1 MNINWKVRVK
11 NVSFWVSVAIA
22 LITPVLAY
30 FGLTAQDM
38 TSWGAIWDVVVQA
51 VSNPYVLLMA
61 AVSVYNA
68 VVDPTSTGVTDSARA
83 LTYDTPN
90 GEKTAG

>member
-1 MNINWKVRVK
+1 MNINWRIRIK
-11 NVSFWVSVAIA
+11 NPAFWVSIAIA
-22 LITPVLAY
+22 IVTPILAY

-51 VSNPYVLLMA
+51 VSNPYVILTV

-68 VVDPTSTGVTDSARA
+68 VIDPTSTGVTDSSRA
-83 LTYDTPN
+83 LQYDEPN
-90 GEKTAG
+90 SVKG

>member
-1 MNINWKVRVK
+1 MNWKIRIK
-11 NVSFWVSVAIA
+11 NPSFWVSVIIAIV
-22 LITPVLAY
+22 TPVLAY

-38 TSWGAIWDVVVQA
+38 TSWSAIWDVIVQA

-68 VVDPTSTGVTDSARA
+68 VVDPTTTGVTDSSRA
-83 LTYDTPN
+83 LQYDTPN
-90 GEKTAG
+90 NIKD

>member
-1 MNINWKVRVK
+1 MNINWRVRIK
-11 NVSFWVSVAIA
+11 NPAFWVSIAIA
-22 LITPVLAY
+22 IVTPILAY

-38 TSWGAIWDVVVQA
+38 TSWGAIWDVIVQA
-51 VSNPYVLLMA
+51 VSNPYILVMV

-83 LTYDTPN
+83 LRYDEPN
-90 GEKTAG
+90 SIKD

>member
-1 MNINWKVRVK
+1 MNINWRIRIK
-11 NVSFWVSVAIA
+11 NPAFWVSIAIA
-22 LITPVLAY
+22 IVTPILAY

-51 VSNPYVLLMA
+51 VSNPYVILTV

-68 VVDPTSTGVTDSARA
+68 IVDPTSTGVTDSSRA
-83 LTYDTPN
+83 LQYDAPN
-90 GEKTAG
+90 SIKD

>member
-1 MNINWKVRVK
+1 MNINWRVRIK
-11 NVSFWVSVAIA
+11 NPAFWVSIAIA
-22 LITPVLAY
+22 IVTPILAY

-51 VSNPYVLLMA
+51 VSNPYVLLTV

-68 VVDPTSTGVTDSARA
+68 IVDPTSTGVTDSSRA
-83 LTYDTPN
+83 LQYDAPN
-90 GEKTAG
+90 SIKD

>member
-1 MNINWKVRVK
+1 MNWKIRIK
-11 NVSFWVSVAIA
+11 NPSFWVSVVIAIV
-22 LITPVLAY
+22 TPVLAY

-38 TSWGAIWDVVVQA
+38 TSWSAIWDVIVQA

-68 VVDPTSTGVTDSARA
+68 IVDPTTTGVTDSSRA
-83 LTYDTPN
+83 LHYNTPN
-90 GEKTAG
+90 NIKY

>member
-1 MNINWKVRVK
+1 MNINWRVRIK
-11 NVSFWVSVAIA
+11 NPAFWVSIAIA
-22 LITPVLAY
+22 IVTPILAY

-51 VSNPYVLLMA
+51 VSNPYVLLTV

-68 VVDPTSTGVTDSARA
+68 IVDPTSTGVTDSSRA
-83 LTYDTPN
+83 LQYNAPN
-90 GEKTAG
+90 SVKD

>member
-1 MNINWKVRVK
+1 MNINWRVRIK
-11 NVSFWVSVAIA
+11 NPAFWVSIAIA
-22 LITPVLAY
+22 IVTPILAY

-51 VSNPYVLLMA
+51 VSNPYVILTV

-68 VVDPTSTGVTDSARA
+68 IVDPTSTGVTDSSRA
-83 LTYDTPN
+83 LQYNAPN
-90 GEKTAG
+90 SVKD

>member
-1 MNINWKVRVK
+1 MNWKIRIK
-11 NVSFWVSVAIA
+11 NPSFWVSVVIAIV
-22 LITPVLAY
+22 TPVLAY

-38 TSWGAIWDVVVQA
+38 TSWSAIWDVVVQA

-68 VVDPTSTGVTDSARA
+68 VVDPTTTGVTDSSRA
-83 LTYDTPN
+83 LQYDTPN
-90 GEKTAG
+90 NIKD

>member
-1 MNINWKVRVK
+1 MNINWRVRIK
-11 NVSFWVSVAIA
+11 NPAFWVSIAIA
-22 LITPVLAY
+22 IVTPILAY

-51 VSNPYVLLMA
+51 VSNPYVILTV

-68 VVDPTSTGVTDSARA
+68 VIDPTSTGVTDSSRA
-83 LTYDTPN
+83 LQYNAPN
-90 GEKTAG
+90 NIKD

>member
-1 MNINWKVRVK
+1 MNINWRVRIK
-11 NVSFWVSVAIA
+11 NPAFWVSIAIA
-22 LITPVLAY
+22 IVTPILAY

-51 VSNPYVLLMA
+51 VSNPYVILTV

-68 VVDPTSTGVTDSARA
+68 VIDPTSTGVTDSSRA
-83 LTYDTPN
+83 LQYDAPN
-90 GEKTAG
+90 SIKD

>member
-1 MNINWKVRVK
+1 MNINWRVRIK
-11 NVSFWVSVAIA
+11 NPAFWVSIAIA
-22 LITPVLAY
+22 IVTPILAY

-51 VSNPYVLLMA
+51 VSNPYVILTV

-68 VVDPTSTGVTDSARA
+68 IVDPTCTGVTDSSRA
-83 LTYDTPN
+83 LQYVAPN
-90 GEKTAG
+90 SIKD

>member
-11 NVSFWVSVAIA
+11 NPMFWVSIAIA
-22 LITPVLAY
+22 IVTPIFAY

-38 TSWGAIWDVVVQA
+38 TSWGAIWDVIVQA
-51 VSNPYVLLMA
+51 ISNPYVLLTV

-68 VVDPTSTGVTDSARA
+68 IVDPTSSGITDSARA
-83 LTYDTPN
+83 LQYSYPN
-90 GEKTAG
+90 NIKS

>member
-1 MNINWKVRVK
+1 MNINWRIRIK
-11 NVSFWVSVAIA
+11 NPAFWVSIAIA
-22 LITPVLAY
+22 IVTPILAY

-51 VSNPYVLLMA
+51 VSNPYVLLTV

-68 VVDPTSTGVTDSARA
+68 VIDPTSTGVTDSARA
-83 LTYDTPN
+83 LQYNAPN
-90 GEKTAG
+90 SVKD

>member
-1 MNINWKVRVK
+1 MNINWRVRIK
-11 NVSFWVSVAIA
+11 NPAFWVSIAIA
-22 LITPVLAY
+22 IVTPILAY

-51 VSNPYVLLMA
+51 VSNPYVILTV

-68 VVDPTSTGVTDSARA
+68 IVDPTSTGVTDSSRA
-83 LTYDTPN
+83 LQYNAPN
-90 GEKTAG
+90 NIKD

>member
-1 MNINWKVRVK
+1 MNINWRIRIK
-11 NVSFWVSVAIA
+11 NPAVWVSIAIA
-22 LITPVLAY
+22 IVTPILAY

-51 VSNPYVLLMA
+51 VSNPYVLLTV

-68 VVDPTSTGVTDSARA
+68 VIDPTSTGVTDSARA
-83 LTYDTPN
+83 LQYNAPN
-90 GEKTAG
+90 SVKD

>member
-1 MNINWKVRVK
+1 MNINWRVRIK
-11 NVSFWVSVAIA
+11 NPAFWVSIAIA
-22 LITPVLAY
+22 IVTPILAY

-51 VSNPYVLLMA
+51 VSNPYVILTV

-68 VVDPTSTGVTDSARA
+68 IVDHTSTGVTDSSRA
-83 LTYDTPN
+83 LQYDAPN
-90 GEKTAG
+90 SIKD